1 MAGFHSGFRVL
12 APTMYIF
19 FASALP
25 VIAFG
30 EQLSKDTEGALRP
43 LTLDIYLKLEDMELD
58 ASSEAAAVELYF
70 VKSKVTFGGDQ
81 ANSAGPSHQ
90 EMPSASII
98 SRFTRVAG
106 ELFGMLITVLLFQE
120 AIKGLVSEFNVPK
133 GEDLS
138 LMGGFRGFI
147 ADYGVPL
154 MVVAWTAISYATP
167 NNVPSG
173 VPRRLFSPLP
183 WDSKSVHHWA
193 VAKARASKP
202 LFS

>member
-1 MAGFHSGFRVL
+1 MDHIRHPFRGIISDIKGRAPCYRQDWMAGFHSGFRVL

-90 EMPSASII
+90 EMPSA
-98 SRFTRVAG
+98 
-106 ELFGMLITVLLFQE
+106 
-120 AIKGLVSEFNVPK
+120 
-133 GEDLS
+133 
-138 LMGGFRGFI
+138 
-147 ADYGVPL
+147 
-154 MVVAWTAISYATP
+154 
-167 NNVPSG
+167 
-173 VPRRLFSPLP
+173 
-183 WDSKSVHHWA
+183 
-193 VAKARASKP
+193 
-202 LFS
+202 

>member
-1 MAGFHSGFRVL
+1 PTVL
-12 APTMYIF
+12 MYTYLYN
-19 FASALP
+19 FA
-25 VIAFG
+25 
-30 EQLSKDTEGALRP
+30 KD
-43 LTLDIYLKLEDMELD
+43 LEDLGARLFLAWAGWFCSCEDEKSLD
-58 ASSEAAAVELYF
+58 
-70 VKSKVTFGGDQ
+70 Q
-81 ANSAGPSHQ
+81 
-90 EMPSASII
+90 
-98 SRFTRVAG
+98 FTRVAG